1 MRRSMWA
8 LAGAAA
14 LLAPGVAR
22 ADDLGAK
29 NFANCNSGL
38 QICAGSTVTLVDGT
52 HIVVKVWNIGSGDL
66 GSRISGFGLYNLG
79 VGATLTGAVYHNE
92 SGDTDVSS
100 SWVNGASTDLQSGA
114 GTQALDF
121 GVDGATGGVGIVP
134 CAASGGS
141 PTFATCPGDG
151 SEYVAFTFTLDS
163 PITAEQLANAEWG
176 FRGQSL
182 AEPLGSTK
190 CFSTGDT
197 GDDGCITD
205 PPPTTTTPEPVSMTL
220 LATGLVGM
228 GGAGAA
234 RRRKKNS

>member
-1 MRRSMWA
+1 
-8 LAGAAA
+8 
-14 LLAPGVAR
+14 VAR
-22 ADDLGAK
+22 ADLGAK

-38 QICAGSTVTLVDGT
+38 QICAGATATLVDGT
-52 HIVVKVWNIGSGDL
+52 HIVVKVWNIGSDDL

-92 SGDTDVSS
+92 TGDHDVSS

-121 GVDGATGGVGIVP
+121 GVDGVTGGVGIVP

-151 SEYVAFTFTLDS
+151 SEYVAFSFTLDQS
-163 PITAEQLANAEWG
+163 ITADQLANAEWG

-182 AEPLGSTK
+182 SVIGSTK

-197 GDDGCITD
+197 GDDGCIGV
-205 PPPTTTTPEPVSMTL
+205 PPTTTTPEPVSMAL
-220 LATGLVGM
+220 MATGLVGM
-228 GGAGAA
+228 GGAGAV